1 MIDLLIC
8 EDRPVVLMGLKKI
21 TEGLDLP
28 LGEIYLAE
36 DGGQAL
42 RLFSEHSSVGLV
54 MTDIQLPGF
63 DGLELLR
70 RMQQLRSDFQAV
82 IISGHNDF
90 QYARTAIQLG
100 IEDYLLKPVDPKEL
114 RSALIRCIDNLTRHV
129 SQKQILSSILLDQ
142 IKEVWGDSLPE
153 DAAALLL
160 SAEDRFFRAASFG
173 VLAFHLAGATD
184 VPLRNAIEQ
193 VECFLA
199 QSFSHFLVFPIFE
212 QAFCA
217 IVNLSGPEEGH
228 FSGLVPLTEG
238 FLQAYRA
245 SGAAQLFCGTAP
257 KVSSIF
263 QLNEAALQAE
273 GALCGRFSPGPKRE
287 RSFSWK
293 PPSPV
298 SLKDRSQVFQ
308 HCDTLCSG
316 LRLPEIPVVEKGADA
331 LFSSFFSFPHLLQT
345 LPACLR
351 RIELF
356 IQQELG
362 EGEERSPSL
371 IHALSRSDTLEE
383 LKENVK
389 RELLDFCR
397 RRLKSRMA
405 TQDAVTQALEY
416 MEINYQKPLTLTV
429 LANVVSLNYT
439 YFSNIFKTKMGVSVI
454 GYLQNLRIQKA
465 KELLISTDDKIRE
478 IAHKTGFT
486 DERYFEKLFKR
497 CEGVTPSEYRESLA
511 SFTSGEREEK

>member
-21 TEGLDLP
+21 TEGLGLP

-36 DGGQAL
+36 DGEQAL
-42 RLFSEHSSVGLV
+42 RLFSEHDNVGLV

-70 RMQQLRSDFQAV
+70 RMQQLRGDFQAV

-100 IEDYLLKPVDPKEL
+100 IEDYLLKPVDPEEL
-114 RSALIRCIDNLTRHV
+114 RSALTRCIDNLTRHV
-129 SQKQILSSILLDQ
+129 SQKQILSGILLDQ
-142 IKEVWGDSLPE
+142 IREVWGASLPE
-153 DAAALLL
+153 EAESLLL
-160 SAEDRFFRAASFG
+160 TAEDRFFHAASFG
-173 VLAFHLAGATD
+173 ILAFHVSGSED
-184 VPLRNAIEQ
+184 VPLRDAMEQ
-193 VECFLA
+193 AGRFLSR
-199 QSFSHFLVFPIFE
+199 SFSHFLVFPIFE
-212 QAFCA
+212 RAFCA
-217 IVNLSGPEEGH
+217 VVNLSGPEEDSFLGLAPLMEGSLQECRT
-228 FSGLVPLTEG
+228 SGPV
-238 FLQAYRA
+238 RV
-245 SGAAQLFCGTAP
+245 SCGTAP
-257 KVSSIF
+257 KVGSIF

-273 GALCGRFSPGPKRE
+273 GALCGRFAPGPKRKT
-287 RSFSWK
+287 SFSWE

-298 SLKDRSQVFQ
+298 SLKARSQVFQ
-308 HCDTLCSG
+308 HCDALCAS
-316 LRLPEIPVVEKGADA
+316 LRLPEIPAVEKDADA
-331 LFSSFFSFPHLLQT
+331 LFSSFFSYPNLLQA

-362 EGEERSPSL
+362 EGAELSPSL

-383 LKENVK
+383 LRENVK
-389 RELLDFCR
+389 GELLGFCR

-405 TQDAVTQALEY
+405 TQDAVAQALEY
-416 MEINYQKPLTLTV
+416 MEKNYQKPLTLTV

-439 YFSNIFKTKMGVSVI
+439 YFSNIFKAKTGVSVI
-454 GYLQNLRIQKA
+454 GYLQNLRIRKA

-511 SFTSGEREEK
+511 SFTGGDREGK